1 MVILNLKCK
10 CRKLLEE
17 TIRKVMCHWNWP
29 KSLDMIQRVQSM
41 KEKDDKFNF
50 IKICFEK
57 YSVRVMARD
66 TKEWEKIFVKT
77 NS

>member
-1 MVILNLKCK
+1 
-10 CRKLLEE
+10 
-17 TIRKVMCHWNWP
+17 
-29 KSLDMIQRVQSM
+29 M